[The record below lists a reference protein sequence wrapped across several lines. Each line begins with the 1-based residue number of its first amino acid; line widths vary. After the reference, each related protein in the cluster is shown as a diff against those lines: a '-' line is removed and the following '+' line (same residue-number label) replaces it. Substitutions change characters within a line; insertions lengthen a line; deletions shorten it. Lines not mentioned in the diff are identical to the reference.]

1 MTVNGTGNHTNANAD
16 LWEANNVMENM
27 TTYTML
33 QSYEGHGIG
42 KTSVIP
48 SMFAR

>member
-1 MTVNGTGNHTNANAD
+1 MSVNGTGNHTNANAD
-16 LWEANNVMENM
+16 LWEANNVTENM

-33 QSYEGHGIG
+33 QSYEGRGIR